1 MPLNEEQARVL
12 ESAIEGKSL
21 FITGPGGVGKSYLV
35 HHIIRE
41 LEGRGKRVSVTALT
55 GCASLLLG
63 GTAKTI
69 HSWSGIGIGRDCSAT
84 IVKRI
89 QKYNFKAKKRWIC
102 TDVLIIDEVSML
114 SLDLFEKISTVGS
127 VLRKNPK
134 PFGGLQVILVG
145 DFYQLP
151 PVNKEVQT
159 KDAIQFAF
167 QSPIW
172 AEMGLDIHNL
182 RTIVRQSEPHFQRVL
197 NEAREGVLSEESRGI
212 LMERKGVP
220 WEDLKI
226 RPTLLFSRRVEVDMI
241 NEYNLNALKGNKYV
255 YDAKTVFDATL
266 CKGLDKSSP
275 EVQNA
280 VEKLDRSAPYRGT
293 LTLKVGAQVMLTYN
307 MNPMTGLVNGS
318 RGIVEG
324 FTETEP
330 ILPIVLF
337 KGHRESIP
345 VPHNTWESEDIE
357 GVKRMQIP
365 LILAYAIT
373 IHKCQGATL
382 DSALVDIGRSTFEV
396 GQAYVALSRVK
407 SLDSLYI
414 YDFEPEAFI
423 AHPKVKEFYASLR

>member
-1 MPLNEEQARVL
+1 MPLNEEQSRVL

-63 GTAKTI
+63 GSAKTI
-69 HSWSGIGIGRDCSAT
+69 HSWSGIGIGRDCTQT

-114 SLDLFEKISTVGS
+114 SLELFEKISEVGS
-127 VLRKNPK
+127 IIRKNPK

-151 PVNKEVQT
+151 PVNKDVQ
-159 KDAIQFAF
+159 KDGIQFAF
-167 QSPIW
+167 QSPVW
-172 AEMGLDIHNL
+172 SQLNLDIHNL
-182 RTIVRQSEPHFQRVL
+182 TTIVRQSEPHFQRVL
-197 NEAREGVLSEESRGI
+197 NEAREGSLSEVSRTI

-226 RPTLLFSRRVEVDMI
+226 RPTLLFSRRSEVDMI
-241 NEYNLNALKGNKYV
+241 NEYNLNALKSNKYV
-255 YDAKTVFDATL
+255 YEAKTVFDATL
-266 CKGLDKSSP
+266 CKGLVKTSP

-280 VEKLDRSAPYRGT
+280 VEKLDRSAPYRVS

-307 MNPMTGLVNGS
+307 MNPATGLVNGS

-324 FTETEP
+324 FTDIEP

-337 KGHRESIP
+337 KGQRAGIP